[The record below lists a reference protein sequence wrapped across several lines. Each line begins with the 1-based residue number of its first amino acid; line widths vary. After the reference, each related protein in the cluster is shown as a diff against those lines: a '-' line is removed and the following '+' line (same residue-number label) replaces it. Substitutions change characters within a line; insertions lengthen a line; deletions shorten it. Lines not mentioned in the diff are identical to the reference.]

1 MSTNATISVRL
12 LNDTGIRV
20 IRNHWDGYPSHLGA
34 MLRDYYDTQELAEA
48 LVNLGDASI
57 ILQSIECPEGHAFDT
72 PVDGYSI
79 FYGRD
84 RGEDH
89 CEVRT
94 VTNVSIG
101 DVRKYTS
108 FNYHWDGNGWYVNG
122 VLLTKARIKY

>member
-12 LNDTGIRV
+12 LNDAGIRV
-20 IRNHWDGYPSHLGA
+20 IRNHWDGYPSHLGT

-57 ILQSIECPEGHAFDT
+57 ILQSIECPEGHTFAT
-72 PVDGYSI
+72 PVDGHSI

-94 VTNVSIG
+94 VTKVSIG
-101 DVRKYTS
+101 AVRKYAS
-108 FNYHWDGNGWYVNG
+108 FNYHWDGNGWYING